1 MNASAASRGALYGCE
16 LTVSPPAATA
26 IVLSLIAASFLM
38 GRFTTTEWADSLAS
52 RAKPAA
58 AVREA
63 LATGGSLARMA
74 RLVPAL
80 HELSEDEV
88 DAVAAVYAREISA
101 LGECDIA
108 PFVDAWVQTD
118 AEQALEGTAAW
129 PYAPKRSI
137 GLRNA
142 LEAVTSR
149 EPGRGRTL
157 YATLTKRHPA
167 LRADLQIGLVS
178 GWAAAD
184 PEGLRGY
191 LRGLSKQEITE
202 PAGLALEMIARH
214 HDVDALLAWADEFI
228 GETPDAQLPAN
239 FFKKAASIATHL
251 DPLRATTWVDAHW
264 GRDYA
269 KAGPSAV
276 AHAWMLVAP
285 LDAIA
290 WLQTGAPAE
299 SRAKALE
306 SAFRRWLIEDRAA
319 AMNWLGSEERTRF
332 HDPAVAVYARDLV
345 RRSPEEAVG
354 WCEQVLDPESREECF
369 ISVVR
374 RWLMN
379 DGAAAAAWLD
389 ESSLDEES
397 RDSLRTWAS
406 EQPRRKRPGRTRG
419 RVPSGSP

>member
-1 MNASAASRGALYGCE
+1 VSR
-16 LTVSPPAATA
+16 PAATA
-26 IVLSLIAASFLM
+26 VVLSLIAASFLM
-38 GRFTTTEWADSLAS
+38 GRLTTTEWAGSLAS

-63 LATGGSLARMA
+63 LTTGGSLARMA

-80 HELSEDEV
+80 HALSEDEV
-88 DAVAAVYAREISA
+88 DAVAAVYAREIST

-108 PFVDAWVQTD
+108 PFVDAWARID

-129 PYAPKRSI
+129 PYAAKRKI

-149 EPGRGRTL
+149 EPDRGRTL
-157 YATLTKRHPA
+157 YETLTESHPA
-167 LRADLQIGLVS
+167 LRADLQIDLVS

-202 PAGLALEMIARH
+202 SAGLALEMIARY
-214 HDVDALLAWADEFI
+214 HDVDTMLAWTDEFI
-228 GETPDAQLPAN
+228 EETPDAQLPTN
-239 FFKKAASIATHL
+239 FFKKAASIATRF
-251 DPLRATTWVDAHW
+251 DPLRATTWVGAHW

-269 KAGPSAV
+269 EAGPSAV
-276 AHAWMLVAP
+276 AHAWILVAP

-290 WLQTGAPAE
+290 WLQTEAPAE

-332 HDPAVAVYARDLV
+332 HDPAVAVHAHDLV
-345 RRSPEEAVG
+345 RRSPEEAIG
-354 WCEQVLDPESREECF
+354 WCEQVLEPESREECF
-369 ISVVR
+369 INVVR
-374 RWLMN
+374 RWLMK
-379 DGAAAAAWLD
+379 DGAAAVAWLD

-406 EQPRRKRPGRTRG
+406 EQPRRKRPGGKRARA
-419 RVPSGSP
+419 RSGSP